1 MQTILVVDDEPTV
14 RQVLHDVLA
23 DEGYHVLVAAS
34 GPQALTTLTTV
45 VVDVIVSDLMMPGMS
60 GEHVLTTLRADPRFA
75 TLPVVLMS
83 AAPPPATLPL
93 DPRTRFLAK
102 PWTIPQLLDT
112 IAALLICAPF
122 AGSVLVARAITAA

>member
-1 MQTILVVDDEPTV
+1 MPTILVVDDEPTV

-45 VVDVIVSDLMMPGMS
+45 VVDLIVSDLMMPGMS
-60 GEHVLTTLRADPRFA
+60 GVDLLTTLRADPRFA
-75 TLPVVLMS
+75 ALPIVLMS

-102 PWTIPQLLDT
+102 PWTIPQLLEA
-112 IAALLICAPF
+112 IAVLLLPVPSAERAP
-122 AGSVLVARAITAA
+122 VARAITAA